1 MTPPLKILL
10 IEDSPE
16 ITEALEQTLEAEDNM
31 TVVGHAD
38 NAARAIH
45 ALETMDVDAV
55 VVDLNLREG
64 SGLQVL
70 SHLHR
75 NGNPKSIL
83 RIVLTNHATPVFRRT
98 CESFGAE
105 YFFDKSLEFDR
116 AIEVLKERASPL
128 PSRQ

>member
-1 MTPPLKILL
+1 MLQLLKILL
-10 IEDSPE
+10 VEDSPE
-16 ITEALEQTLEAEDNM
+16 IREALEQTLLSAGNM
-31 TVVGHAD
+31 AVVAHAD

-45 ALETMDVDAV
+45 ALETMDIDAV
-55 VVDLNLREG
+55 IVDLNLREG
-64 SGLQVL
+64 SGFQVL

-83 RIVLTNHATPVFRRT
+83 RLVLTNHATPNFKRT
-98 CESFGAE
+98 CEDLGAE

-128 PSRQ
+128 RTQ